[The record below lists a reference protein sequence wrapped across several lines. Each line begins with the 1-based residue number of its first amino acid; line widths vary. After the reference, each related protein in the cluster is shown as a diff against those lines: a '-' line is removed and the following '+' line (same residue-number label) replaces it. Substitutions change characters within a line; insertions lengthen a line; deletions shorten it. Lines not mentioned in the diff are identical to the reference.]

1 MPKSLVQL
9 RKRLLPGSLQRRVFQ
24 IIIIYSYQLNQ
35 HLLFMEAPLQD
46 NLNNQTPIP
55 VFKVDPIMV
64 LVFGILSCGL
74 YLIYW
79 NIKVAEVFNAVAE
92 REVISQPIAIFA
104 GCCMP
109 INIYFYYLAGKEALP
124 KVYQRTGELQKDQS
138 TLLIVLGLF
147 FPIAAA
153 MIVQGDINKLY
164 N

>member
-1 MPKSLVQL
+1 
-9 RKRLLPGSLQRRVFQ
+9 
-24 IIIIYSYQLNQ
+24 
-35 HLLFMEAPLQD
+35 METSD
-46 NLNNQTPIP
+46 KLNNQSPIP

-64 LVFGILSCGL
+64 LVFAFITCGL

-79 NIKVAEVFNAVAE
+79 NIKMAEVLNAVAE
-92 REVISQPIAIFA
+92 KEIISQPIAIFA

-109 INIYFYYLAGKEALP
+109 VNVYFYYLAGKEGLP
-124 KVYQRTGELQKDQS
+124 KVYERTGEPQKDQS

-147 FPIAAA
+147 IPMVAA